1 MSPRKVDRMTRV
13 NELIKRE
20 LGGLIEEDRMWA
32 GNILVSVTEV
42 NTGTDLRNA
51 TVGISIFGGTASEKQ
66 KIMAELNSR
75 KPKWQEDLAAELG
88 FKHTPVLLFKV
99 DRSIEQGDRIFA
111 MLNKPEAET
120 APAPETEEK

>member
-20 LGGLIEEDRMWA
+20 LAGLIEEDRMWA

-66 KIMAELNSR
+66 KIMAELDSR

-99 DRSIEQGDRIFA
+99 DRSIERGDRIFA
-111 MLNKPEAET
+111 MLNRPEEGKK
-120 APAPETEEK
+120 E